1 VSTGGTTNPITGGT
15 TNPATGGTTNPAT
28 GGTAAG
34 GTSNGGTSTGGVS
47 STGGSLNTG
56 GFSVTGGTGAGGTSS
71 GGNSSGGTSTGGKGG
86 KSTGGTGG
94 AIAGSSSGG
103 SSTGGGTGTG
113 GAATGGA
120 STGGL
125 AKFSFFVTSY
135 KALQELAGTANGF
148 GGDLR
153 FGETGDGAGIRG
165 ADKICTQIAEKA
177 MAGSSVKVW
186 RAFLSAPAAGASPLV
201 NAKDRVGAG
210 PWYDR
215 KGRLVAND
223 LAGLLTIRPG
233 GDAAIVNDLPNEDGV
248 PNHNPDGTGQ
258 VDNHDML
265 TGSDTGGLLYTKGT
279 NPTCSGWTTKEG
291 SAGKPRCGHSW
302 PRGTQSWISILDEA
316 GCGAG
321 VNLVEM
327 GGPNPSDPTVGSGGG
342 YGGFY
347 CLALAP

>member
-1 VSTGGTTNPITGGT
+1 M
-15 TNPATGGTTNPAT
+15 
-28 GGTAAG
+28 
-34 GTSNGGTSTGGVS
+34 
-47 STGGSLNTG
+47 
-56 GFSVTGGTGAGGTSS
+56 
-71 GGNSSGGTSTGGKGG
+71 GGKGG

-103 SSTGGGTGTG
+103 TTSTGGSGTGTG

-135 KALQELAGTANGF
+135 KALQELAGTTNGF

-165 ADKICTQIAEKA
+165 ADKICTQIAEKS

-186 RAFLSAPAAGASPLV
+186 RAFLSAPAAGASPVV